1 MGCCSANGPSVP
13 LAGFELSND
22 VLERLDD
29 FVRLDLALAET
40 QSKVESLR
48 RRAEREHIGLRPSC
62 LRFGRLFTRRFA
74 RHGAMASQFLDQRY
88 HFLRVGL
95 SNYLKKR
102 GLSANVGQPTE
113 ISDLVGHGRQRHRL
127 GDGGSGLSKLPR
139 QVLVRVTA
147 PVGQLL

>member
-40 QSKVESLR
+40 QSQVESLR
-48 RRAEREHIGLRPSC
+48 RRAEREHIGLRTSC
-62 LRFGRLFTRRFA
+62 LGFGRLFARRFS
-74 RHGAMASQFLDQRY
+74 RHGAMAGQFLDQRD
-88 HFLRVGL
+88 HFLLVGL

-102 GLSANVGQPTE
+102 
-113 ISDLVGHGRQRHRL
+113 
-127 GDGGSGLSKLPR
+127 
-139 QVLVRVTA
+139 
-147 PVGQLL
+147 